1 MDRSRASKGS
11 FMEHSLRELAQQI
24 DATVEGDPALRV
36 RGMATIE
43 SAGPDDLT
51 FVANRRYLKHLDT
64 TRAGAVILGPGVT
77 CDRLAVLRCSDPYLG
92 FARAMRLFHPRT
104 HDAAGISAGAVVHPD
119 ATIGAEPNLMAGC
132 HVAAGATIG
141 DRVTLSPGVYVGQGS
156 VIGDDCFLYSNVV
169 VREGVTLG
177 KRCIIQPGAVIGGDG
192 FGYAHGESGALKI
205 PQVGGVRLGDDVE
218 VGCNSTIDRGALG
231 DTVIGNG
238 VKIDN
243 LVQIAHNVRI
253 GDHTIITAMV
263 GIAGSTE
270 IGAGV
275 AIGGHTAIAGHIHIG
290 NGVSIAAMSG
300 VPGNLDA
307 GKVYA
312 GIPAQEH
319 HEWRRVIGTVPRLP
333 AMRKE
338 LAELRKR
345 VDALA
350 QALRSQSSET

>member
-1 MDRSRASKGS
+1 MV
-11 FMEHSLRELAQQI
+11 MEKSLQELAQQI
-24 DATVEGDPALRV
+24 AATVEGDAAVRV
-36 RGMATIE
+36 QGMATIE
-43 SAGPDDLT
+43 SAGPHDLT
-51 FVANRRYLKHLDT
+51 FVANRRYLKHLQT
-64 TRAGAVILGPGVT
+64 TRAGAVILGPGIA
-77 CDRLAVLRCSDPYLG
+77 CDRLPVLRCGDPYLG
-92 FARAMRLFHPRT
+92 FARAMRLFHPWT
-104 HDAAGISAGAVVHPD
+104 HAAAGISPAAVVHPD
-119 ATIGAEPNLMAGC
+119 ATIGAEPNFMAGC
-132 HVAAGATIG
+132 HVAMGARIG

-156 VIGDDCFLYSNVV
+156 VIGDDCYLYPNVV
-169 VREGVTLG
+169 IREGVTLG
-177 KRCIIQPGAVIGGDG
+177 KRCIIQPGAVLGGDG
-192 FGYAHGESGALKI
+192 FGYAQEAGGALKI

-218 VGCNSTIDRGALG
+218 IGCNTTIDRGALG

-243 LVQIAHNVRI
+243 LVQVAHNVQI

-300 VPGNLDA
+300 VPGNLEA

-338 LAELRKR
+338 LAGLRKQ
-345 VDALA
+345 VDALT
-350 QALRSQSSET
+350 QALRSLSSKT

>member
-1 MDRSRASKGS
+1 
-11 FMEHSLRELAQQI
+11 MEHSLQDLAQQI
-24 DATVEGDPALRV
+24 DATVEGDPTVRV

-51 FVANRRYLKHLDT
+51 FVANRRYLKHLDA
-64 TRAGAVILGPGVT
+64 TRAAAVILGPGVA
-77 CDRLAVLRCSDPYLG
+77 CERLPVLRCTDPYLG
-92 FARAMRLFHPRT
+92 FARAMRLFHPWT
-104 HDAAGISAGAVVHPD
+104 HAAAGISPGAVVHPD
-119 ATIGAEPNLMAGC
+119 AIVGAEPNLIAGC
-132 HVAAGATIG
+132 HVAAGARIG

-156 VIGDDCFLYSNVV
+156 VIGDDCYLYPNVV
-169 VREGVTLG
+169 IREGVTLG
-177 KRCIIQPGAVIGGDG
+177 KRCVIQPGAVIGGDG
-192 FGYAHGESGALKI
+192 FGYAQDDSGALKI

-218 VGCNSTIDRGALG
+218 IGCNTTIDRGALG

-263 GIAGSTE
+263 GIAGSTD

-300 VPGNLDA
+300 VPGNLDP

-338 LAELRKR
+338 IAELRKQ
-345 VDALA
+345 VEALS
-350 QALRSQSSET
+350 QILRAQSSET

>member
-1 MDRSRASKGS
+1 
-11 FMEHSLRELAQQI
+11 MEKSLQELADQI
-24 DATVEGDPALRV
+24 AATVEGNAAVRV
-36 RGMATIE
+36 AGMATIE
-43 SAGPDDLT
+43 TAGPTEVT
-51 FVANRRYLKHLDT
+51 FVANRRYLKHLET
-64 TRAGAVILGPGVT
+64 TRAGAVILGPGVP
-77 CDRLAVLRCSDPYLG
+77 CDRLPVLRCADPYLG
-92 FARAMRLFHPRT
+92 FAKALRLFHPWVHRAT
-104 HDAAGISAGAVVHPD
+104 GISPQAVVHPD
-119 ATIGAEPNLMAGC
+119 ARIGAEPSLMAGC
-132 HVAAGATIG
+132 HVAAGARIG
-141 DRVTLSPGVYVGQGS
+141 DRVTLSPGVYVGEGS
-156 VIGDDCFLYSNVV
+156 VIDDDSYLYPNVV

-192 FGYAHGESGALKI
+192 FGYAQDVTGALKI
-205 PQVGGVRLGDDVE
+205 PQVGGVRIGDDVE
-218 VGCNSTIDRGALG
+218 VGCNTTIDRGALG
-231 DTVIGNG
+231 DTVIGDR

-290 NGVSIAAMSG
+290 DGVSIAAMSG
-300 VPGNLDA
+300 VPGSLEA

-319 HEWRRVIGTVPRLP
+319 REWRRVIGTVPRLP

-338 LAELRKR
+338 ITELRKEL
-345 VDALA
+345 DALSES
-350 QALRSQSSET
+350 LRSKSSEK